1 MNPVE
6 EKDITAIERSTQ
18 ERGRQSEENS
28 STLIR
33 LLLKRNVF
41 EFHGI
46 SNPATSEEKAEQ
58 KVEKKA
64 SFGQQNL
71 YLGECRLMP

>member
-18 ERGRQSEENS
+18 ERGSEENS